1 MTRATAARATAG
13 NRTPAPVAP
22 VFTAC
27 VVSSSHFPDPRS
39 IMHRASC
46 DGWINGLSRYG
57 FTVTTAQGKPYPMR
71 CGSEHE
77 RHTWLQRLT
86 EALESETMMPN
97 LSISGPS
104 SSQSLP
110 VKPSSSPAGGGGGG
124 PGGGGATRRPSAF
137 LGEIGGTRRPG
148 GFGGSNPMAAAGG
161 SGGGGGAG
169 RRGSVKPMHLN
180 TSVQVTDFD
189 LLKVV
194 GKGAF
199 GKVFLVK
206 KREGANSDQLYAMK
220 VLDKTVIAEKQQ
232 VAHTKSERDILH
244 EIQHPFIV
252 LMHFAFQTERK
263 LYMVTDYYPGGN
275 LFAHVQ
281 RARRTGGVRSL
292 SCSHFSVASCFFPS

>member
-1 MTRATAARATAG
+1 MAELCRFFL
-13 NRTPAPVAP
+13 NL
-22 VFTAC
+22 
-27 VVSSSHFPDPRS
+27 
-39 IMHRASC
+39 ASPPFA
-46 DGWINGLSRYG
+46 LRYG

-71 CGSEHE
+71 CGSEEE
-77 RHTWLQRLT
+77 RRAWLERIHQALDG
-86 EALESETMMPN
+86 EASPN
-97 LSISGPS
+97 LSISGPP

-110 VKPSSSPAGGGGGG
+110 AKPGAM
-124 PGGGGATRRPSAF
+124 GGGASKQRRPSAF
-137 LGEIGGTRRPG
+137 LGEIGGTRRPSALAGFVG
-148 GFGGSNPMAAAGG
+148 GAAGG
-161 SGGGGGAG
+161 K
-169 RRGSVKPMHLN
+169 RGSIKPMHMN

-220 VLDKTVIAEKQQ
+220 VLDKEVIAEKQQ
-232 VAHTKSERDILH
+232 VEHTKSERDILH

-252 LMHFAFQTERK
+252 MMHYAFQTERK

-281 RARRTGGVRSL
+281 RAKRTGG
-292 SCSHFSVASCFFPS
+292 

>member
-1 MTRATAARATAG
+1 
-13 NRTPAPVAP
+13 
-22 VFTAC
+22 
-27 VVSSSHFPDPRS
+27 
-39 IMHRASC
+39 
-46 DGWINGLSRYG
+46 
-57 FTVTTAQGKPYPMR
+57 VTTAQGKPYPMR
-71 CGSEHE
+71 CGSDEE
-77 RHTWLQRLT
+77 RQTWLARLSQ
-86 EALESETMMPN
+86 ALESETTMPN
-97 LSISGPS
+97 MSISGPS
-104 SSQSLP
+104 TSQSLP
-110 VKPSSSPAGGGGGG
+110 AKPTGGAGGAAS
-124 PGGGGATRRPSAF
+124 PPSRRPSAF

-148 GFGGSNPMAAAGG
+148 GMGPSGAGGAGAAGG
-161 SGGGGGAG
+161 GK
-169 RRGSVKPMHLN
+169 RGSIKPMHLN

-220 VLDKTVIAEKQQ
+220 VLDKEVIAEKQQ

-252 LMHFAFQTERK
+252 MMHYAFQTERK

-281 RARRTGGVRSL
+281 RSRRTGGFDEEVGANLRRKLYCGFTHSTHSYSSL
-292 SCSHFSVASCFFPS
+292 VSSLLIVGLSLALYSWFFYSLRPTACAVLRGRAVPSARLFAPGE